1 MRWRVALG
9 RQLCAYLYHFMRI
22 KSLQLNAAVTPT
34 QAQELGRAIDR
45 WRRAKGLTQAQL
57 LRTAQIS
64 QGQLSRILSGRFSR
78 TSAAIH
84 RLCCAASVDVEQHLA
99 ETSSSAGWGKALERA
114 LHRSWDGTPRHA
126 RELIRLLRVAKGLR
140 SS

>member
-1 MRWRVALG
+1 
-9 RQLCAYLYHFMRI
+9 MRI
-22 KSLQLNAAVTPT
+22 KSTQLNAAITPT

-45 WRRAKGLTQAQL
+45 WRRMQGLTQTQL
-57 LRTAQIS
+57 LRTAQVS

-78 TSAAIH
+78 ASAAVH
-84 RLCCAASVDVEQHLA
+84 RLCHAASVEVGQHLA
-99 ETSSSAGWGKALERA
+99 EASPSAGWDKALERA